1 MPLLFFFFKG
11 NACWSSCVLTA
22 IAILNWLSCLT
33 EEKIGVLWFQN
44 NWQGVLSSGPGL
56 SFRNDFTP
64 SRDQERDGQSVLQFM
79 AETVIR
85 LMLSTLGTKL
95 LPQDLPLS
103 LSDLTIYLLLYFWC
117 FFFLTRSVAQADLDL
132 HIERITLNIGSS

>member
-1 MPLLFFFFKG
+1 MPLLIFFFKG

-33 EEKIGVLWFQN
+33 EEKIGVLWFRN
-44 NWQGVLSSGPGL
+44 NWQGVLSSEPGL

-64 SRDQERDGQSVLQFM
+64 SRDQESDGQSVLQFM
-79 AETVIR
+79 AETGIR

-95 LPQDLPLS
+95 LPQGLPLS
-103 LSDLTIYLLLYFWC
+103 LSELKIYLLLYFWC
-117 FFFLTRSVAQADLDL
+117 FFFFDQVCSP
-132 HIERITLNIGSS
+132 G